1 MAQVEMG
8 STCCPQTGFEE
19 ITGDVPER
27 DFWAESQNFCQALG
41 ERVQLPR
48 TPLERHSA
56 TIETRMITTICGF
69 RLQNVI
75 NLVQKDVQK

>member
-1 MAQVEMG
+1 MFANTYNGQRISRSSTQPAYRVFKHCPLLDRRGMAQVEMG

-41 ERVQLPR
+41 ERVQLA
-48 TPLERHSA
+48 E
-56 TIETRMITTICGF
+56 
-69 RLQNVI
+69 
-75 NLVQKDVQK
+75 